1 MSRAC
6 QLPSRTKSAPK
17 DVWSSVVTSATSSR
31 KKASRAAAL
40 GYVDI
45 DTEAADV
52 LRQLRCRQVSG
63 RRQRRAQAEVLPQR
77 PGRDVVVEAATLRRG
92 VGEDRHGEAA
102 AWPTVPP
109 LCVTICTLSIC
120 SSIQPTPTS

>member
-1 MSRAC
+1 MGFRA
-6 QLPSRTKSAPK
+6 SHVST
-17 DVWSSVVTSATSSR
+17 
-31 KKASRAAAL
+31 
-40 GYVDI
+40 
-45 DTEAADV
+45 DTGGEFM
-52 LRQLRCRQVSG
+52 
-63 RRQRRAQAEVLPQR
+63 AEVLPQR

-109 LCVTICTLSIC
+109 VCVTICTLSIC